1 MSAALPAA
9 LRAASRTFALAIV
22 ACLVLQ
28 GARHALAAAAPSPD
42 YPTRP
47 VRFVNPFPP
56 GGSSDPFARLLAESL
71 GRALGQSFVVD
82 NRGGGN
88 GNIGTALVA
97 KAQPDGHTLLFA
109 SGTTFTVN
117 PSVYRSQGFD
127 PKRDFEPVAMV
138 GSIPNVLVVHPSIPA
153 RTLAEFT
160 QYVKSRNGELNYAS
174 AGNGSSM
181 HLAGE
186 LFQSMTGTKMQHV
199 PFVSPGQA
207 TQDTLA
213 NRTQLIFHLVAAV
226 APQVQAGSLRA
237 IAVLS
242 PTRSG
247 VLPDVPTTREAGMP
261 GLEAGTWYAVMAP
274 RGTPKPVIVRLNAS
288 INRILDDPSFRKRV
302 TDLGLTVETG
312 TPQSV
317 TDRIEKDA
325 PRWAQLARALNL
337 RLD

>member
-1 MSAALPAA
+1 MPFLPLRTAILTLLLAFPGAVYAAD
-9 LRAASRTFALAIV
+9 
-22 ACLVLQ
+22 
-28 GARHALAAAAPSPD
+28 APSD
-42 YPTRP
+42 YPRRP

-56 GGSSDPFARLLAESL
+56 GGSSDPFARILADAL
-71 GRALGQSFVVD
+71 GRTLGQTFVVD

-97 KAQPDGHTLLFA
+97 KAQPDGYTLAFA

-117 PSVYRSQGFD
+117 PSVYKSQGFD
-127 PKRDFEPVAMV
+127 PKVDLDPVAMV
-138 GSIPNVLVVHPSIPA
+138 GSVPNVLVVHPSMPV

-160 QYVKSRNGELNYAS
+160 QYAKGRNGELNYAS

-186 LFQSMTGTKMQHV
+186 LFQNMTGAKMQHV

-237 IAVLS
+237 LAVLA
-242 PTRSG
+242 PGRSSG
-247 VLPDVPTTREAGMP
+247 LPDVPTSREAGMP

-274 RGTPKPVIVRLNAS
+274 RGTPKPIVTRLNEA
-288 INRILDDPSFRKRV
+288 INRSLEEPALRKRV
-302 TDLGLTVETG
+302 MELGLTVETG
-312 TPQSV
+312 TPQAVSA
-317 TDRIEKDA
+317 RIARDA
-325 PRWAQLARALNL
+325 PRWAELTRTLGL